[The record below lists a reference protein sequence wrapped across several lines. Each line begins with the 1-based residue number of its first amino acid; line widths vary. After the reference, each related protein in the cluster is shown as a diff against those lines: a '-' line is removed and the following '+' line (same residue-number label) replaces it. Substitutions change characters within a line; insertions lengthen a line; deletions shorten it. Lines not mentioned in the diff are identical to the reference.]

1 MQKIKLNIGNRVYP
15 LSVDINQ
22 EEILRKA
29 AKQINQ
35 MINDYESK
43 YAVRDKQDSL
53 AMCALQILSQ
63 SKTFS
68 NDDDKEALEIGE
80 KLNKSVLYEVKG
92 NEISMN
98 KDSFHILQDAFV
110 HVLRNSIDHGI
121 ETPEERVQ
129 GGKSSKG
136 KIEVICFDE
145 SDDELKIIIR
155 DDGRGIDLEKIAEK
169 AASLGLVSTSKL
181 ESMSREEIFDII
193 FESRTYS
200 NNPLIS
206 TYTLLVQRAAC
217 YSPSAEH
224 HRLIIPSSNAGSSA
238 KTPNLI

>member
-68 NDDDKEALEIGE
+68 NDDDKEVFEIGE
-80 KLNKSVLYEVKG
+80 KLNKIKEL
-92 NEISMN
+92 I
-98 KDSFHILQDAFV
+98 DS
-110 HVLRNSIDHGI
+110 
-121 ETPEERVQ
+121 
-129 GGKSSKG
+129 
-136 KIEVICFDE
+136 
-145 SDDELKIIIR
+145 
-155 DDGRGIDLEKIAEK
+155 
-169 AASLGLVSTSKL
+169 
-181 ESMSREEIFDII
+181 
-193 FESRTYS
+193 
-200 NNPLIS
+200 
-206 TYTLLVQRAAC
+206 
-217 YSPSAEH
+217 
-224 HRLIIPSSNAGSSA
+224 RL
-238 KTPNLI
+238 